1 MDELL
6 VEVCGENGANYK
18 VNIDESTAGG
28 SVRGWAS
35 CPRIRSAP
43 SVAPGVPSGPG
54 SGVVTDVYEDGVR
67 VSFENDWQEESK
79 FLFSQVRLPPADVVT
94 TFSEMMEVEVFSRSN
109 ENEAC
114 GWWRAVIKMMKGDF
128 FVVEYLGWDNS
139 YTEIVSA
146 DRLRVKNTN
155 PPINEKTF
163 FRFEIE
169 VPEDIREYSL
179 LNSAKID
186 GVHREFQKAIGAAEC
201 RYVPERGTLLVISRS
216 ESTQRRANM
225 IQEMCFRNLSQK
237 VMLLKRTEEA
247 ARQLES
253 TKLHNSGGFTDE
265 FKVREDLMGLAIGA
279 HGANIQTARKLDGV
293 LNIEL
298 EENTCTFKISGETDD
313 AVKKARAMLEYSE
326 ESLQVPRNLV
336 GKVIG
341 KNGRIIQEIVDK
353 SGVVRVKIEGD
364 NEPEPSI
371 PREEGQVPFVFVGT
385 VESIANA
392 KVLLEYHLVHLKE
405 VEQLRQEKLE
415 IDQQL
420 RAIQGATMGS
430 MQNFSMNRR
439 GDHHRDRAYSSDVEG
454 GGGGGSRSGR
464 GGMRGGRGGRG
475 GRGSNPRYTG
485 RRENNIGEEE
495 YTPRGGGGGDRSD
508 RGDHSSSH
516 QQSRGDNQRS
526 SNNYSSEGGGGGGG
540 GGGSGRGGNRRGYSE
555 KRGTSSS
562 NKRGGDRN
570 KSSSQQGGPS
580 AAAGAG
586 AAAGSSQG
594 GPGQV
599 FEDQWANSVEDPPQ
613 QPSQQPARENNRE
626 LNSVDRDSHS
636 SNEGIHNRSRRRS
649 KNPGGGGGHSN
660 NKTANGNV
668 QTLNNKPAATNSST
682 QPQSGTADG
691 GHDSSAPPVVNNGTG
706 KPAQVAQNN
715 HSATGSSNS
724 SGPPKGQRDQNRNR
738 GGRGGGGGGAGGKHK
753 NQAAAG
759 GALNSSNSVVAAAGE
774 QQQGKETLVNGSS

>member
-1 MDELL
+1 MDELF

-18 VNIDESTAGG
+18 
-28 SVRGWAS
+28 
-35 CPRIRSAP
+35 
-43 SVAPGVPSGPG
+43 GVI
-54 SGVVTDVYEDGVR
+54 TDVFEDGVL
-67 VSFENDWQEESK
+67 VAFENDWQEESK
-79 FLFSQVRLPPADVVT
+79 FLFSQVRLPPTETPT
-94 TFSEMMEVEVFSRSN
+94 TFCEHMEVEVYSRSN
-109 ENEAC
+109 DNEAC

-146 DRLRVKNTN
+146 DRLRAKNTN

-169 VPEDIREYSL
+169 VPEDIREYAL
-179 LNSAKID
+179 LSSAKID

-201 RYVPERGTLLVISRS
+201 RYLPERGTLLVISRS
-216 ESTQRRANM
+216 ETTQRRANM

-253 TKLHNSGGFTDE
+253 TKLQNAGGFTDE

-298 EENTCTFKISGETDD
+298 EENTCTFKISGETDE

-439 GDHHRDRAYSSDVEG
+439 SDRAYSSDVDG
-454 GGGGGSRSGR
+454 GGRSGR
-464 GGMRGGRGGRG
+464 GGMRGRGGRG
-475 GRGSNPRYTG
+475 GRGNNPRYSG
-485 RRENNIGEEE
+485 RRDTGDDE
-495 YTPRGGGGGDRSD
+495 YAPR
-508 RGDHSSSH
+508 
-516 QQSRGDNQRS
+516 
-526 SNNYSSEGGGGGGG
+526 GGGGGGG
-540 GGGSGRGGNRRGYSE
+540 GGGGDRDRDRDRDRDQRNNYSEGGGGRGNRRGYSE
-555 KRGTSSS
+555 KRGTSS
-562 NKRGGDRN
+562 KRSDRN
-570 KSSSQQGGPS
+570 KSQGQTGGGGGSGSQQQS
-580 AAAGAG
+580 
-586 AAAGSSQG
+586 
-594 GPGQV
+594 
-599 FEDQWANSVEDPPQ
+599 
-613 QPSQQPARENNRE
+613 SQQPASSSSQQPLQEDRWADQVENSQRENNRE
-626 LNSVDRDSHS
+626 LNSVDRADSHS
-636 SNEGIHNRSRRRS
+636 SNEGIPARSRRRS
-649 KNPGGGGGHSN
+649 KNPGHSN
-660 NKTANGNV
+660 KSNGNV
-668 QTLNNKPAATNSST
+668 QSMNIKSS
-682 QPQSGTADG
+682 G
-691 GHDSSAPPVVNNGTG
+691 SSATANSTGNSTTDHHDNNGSSAAPTVNS
-706 KPAQVAQNN
+706 KQQQQQN
-715 HSATGSSNS
+715 HSAAGVNSNS
-724 SGPPKGQRDQNRNR
+724 SVAGAVPNSNSNSQQQPQQQQPPPPKGQRENLRNR
-738 GGRGGGGGGAGGKHK
+738 GGRGGGGGAGGGGGGKHK
-753 NQAAAG
+753 QNQQQNQNQAAAAG
-759 GALNSSNSVVAAAGE
+759 GAPVLNNTADHHHHLGGGSVAS
-774 QQQGKETLVNGSS
+774 GKETLVNGSS